1 MIKPKIL
8 CIVGESGSGKT
19 TIAEYIESKYGIPMI
34 QSHTERPPRY
44 EGENGH
50 TFHDNK
56 EDFLK
61 LKPEDKLAETNIN
74 GYNYWCET
82 KDVNH
87 PIMTYIIDEKGLKMF
102 LNDYHDRFDI
112 KSLRIICNQD
122 AIAERIDVDRIKRNV
137 LFSIPLDRYDYRLQ
151 NNGGM
156 LNLLESVDM
165 LMSVAYGV
173 KPCN

>member
-50 TFHDNK
+50 QFHTNPD
-56 EDFLK
+56 DFLD
-61 LKPEDKLAETNIN
+61 LEPEDKLAETRIN

-82 KDVNH
+82 KDVNE
-87 PIMTYIIDEKGLKMF
+87 PRMTYIIDEKGLKMF
-102 LNDYHDRFDI
+102 LNNYHDMFDI
-112 KSLRIICNQD
+112 KSLRVLCD
-122 AIAERIDVDRIKRNV
+122 SKVIANRIDSKRINRNV
-137 LFSIPLDRYDYRLQ
+137 EFTI
-151 NNGGM
+151 
-156 LNLLESVDM
+156 SVDDFDYEIQNHYSRNELFRNVDQ
-165 LMSVAYGV
+165 LMKNVWD
-173 KPCN
+173 